1 MRIIGG
7 AKKGLLLRNPH
18 RGRIRPTSEMM
29 REAFFNMIPH
39 VESKVFLDLFAGTGS
54 VGLEALSRGAA
65 KVVFVE
71 KNRDLARF
79 LQDTLLHFG
88 FEQQGQV
95 LCTDVKSG
103 ILQVARMNLRCDYI
117 FIDPPYEEGFITKTV
132 NMVAETA
139 IAAQD
144 SLVIIQHSRREPIVY
159 AEKDYS
165 FERQRVYGDS
175 VLLFLKPVQR
185 MGRN

>member
-7 AKKGLLLRNPH
+7 AKKGLLLRNHH
-18 RGRIRPTSEMM
+18 RGCIRPTSEMI
-29 REAFFNMIPH
+29 REAFFNMFPH
-39 VESKVFLDLFAGTGS
+39 IESKVFLDLFAGTGS

-71 KNRDLARF
+71 KNRNLARF
-79 LQDTLLHFG
+79 LQAALLRFG

-103 ILQVARMNLRCDYI
+103 ILQVARINLRCDYI
-117 FIDPPYEEGFITKTV
+117 FIDPPYEERFIMKTI
-132 NMVAETA
+132 NLIAETA

-144 SLVIIQHSRREPIVY
+144 SWIVIQHSRREPVVF

-175 VLLFLKPVQR
+175 VLSFLRPVEQ

>member
-7 AKKGLLLRNPH
+7 VKKGLLLRNPH
-18 RGRIRPTSEMM
+18 RGRIRPTSDMM
-29 REAFFNMIPH
+29 REAFFNMIPPI
-39 VESKVFLDLFAGTGS
+39 ESKVFLDLFAGTGS

-79 LQDTLLHFG
+79 LQETLLRFG

-95 LCTDVKSG
+95 VCADVKSG
-103 ILQVARMNLRCDYI
+103 IIQVARMNLRCDYI

-132 NMVAETA
+132 ELVAEAA
-139 IAAQD
+139 IAAPD
-144 SLVIIQHSRREPIVY
+144 SWVVIQHSRRESVVF

-175 VLLFLKPVQR
+175 VLLFLKPAKQR
-185 MGRN
+185 GRN